1 MVVHS
6 APERAPLRTAP
17 PKNSDRTGSVM
28 TTRLVV
34 APMLIAL
41 AGCAESTADGLGA
54 VRDSAGIRI
63 VDLTGVPLE
72 PRRSLAIDSSWV
84 SFAHL
89 EVGTLG
95 DVDVLDDG
103 RVVVLDHMSAAIT
116 VVRPEGSIE
125 RTFGQPGEGPG
136 ELSPRGISTLIV
148 TDSSVIVP
156 DVQLQRITEFSLEGD
171 VLATSSIADLGAVG
185 EFVYGVDWRA
195 HPAGGIAYRELT
207 GGGGAMILRWHH
219 GAVDT
224 LYVFKL
230 PAQRANQLLPPT
242 PFWDVSAEGLLVIG
256 RSDQAQTE
264 LREPG
269 NKQPVWVV
277 RRGDEAA
284 EVSSEDLHHLED
296 LILGSAAEKGIGEL
310 PPAQRQEILSSV
322 RFPEHRPRFAAAF
335 AAPDGRYWIQRSRP
349 IVEMG
354 REALRVGI
362 ALGFGGRV
370 WEVLDSGGHLTDVV
384 QLPGGFSPTR
394 FVESCIYGTY
404 EDELGL
410 QAPARVCPD
419 EP

>member
-1 MVVHS
+1 
-6 APERAPLRTAP
+6 
-17 PKNSDRTGSVM
+17 M
-28 TTRLVV
+28 TTWLVA
-34 APMLIAL
+34 APVLIAL
-41 AGCAESTADGLGA
+41 AGCTESTSDGLGA

-63 VDLTGVPLE
+63 VDLSGVPLE

-125 RTFGQPGEGPG
+125 RTFGRPGEGPG

-171 VLATSSIADLGAVG
+171 VLATSSMADLGAAG

-207 GGGGAMILRWHH
+207 GDGAMILRWHRA
-219 GAVDT
+219 AVDT
-224 LYVFKL
+224 LYVFEVAA
-230 PAQRANQLLPPT
+230 PGPNQLLPPT
-242 PFWDVSAEGLLVIG
+242 PFWDVNAEGLLVIG
-256 RSDQAQTE
+256 RSDQARTE
-264 LREPG
+264 LRAPANE
-269 NKQPVWVV
+269 QPVWVV
-277 RRGDEAA
+277 RRGEEAA
-284 EVSSEDLHHLED
+284 EVSSEDLRHLED

-310 PPAQRQEILSSV
+310 PPAQRQHILSSV

-370 WEVLDSGGHLTDVV
+370 WEVLDPSGRLTDLV

-394 FVESCIYGTY
+394 FAESCIYGTY

-410 QAPARVCPD
+410 QAPARVCPG